1 MRSQWGHYNL
11 SRSIHTLLGV
21 VMVMKKCA
29 KAINVASSSV
39 ECALWWPFP
48 KVFSTTTTWFSS
60 KYLGVWPQPKRRTY
74 KPKYNWT
81 FSAPT
86 WNIFFSSFLVNRPRP
101 PTPPWILIPD
111 PRDSGDS
118 KRLEVTACH
127 GSKNITLRS
136 SLAQRRSDGPAAASN
151 AYAAEML
158 MLLRERE
165 IREMMDMIVVI

>member
-1 MRSQWGHYNL
+1 MVDSQGWTSCYLAYQTKDPVSAQMNAVHIFCVKYNNSLTWNKATFGINLLTNHHYSEVAVRSQWGHYNL

-21 VMVMKKCA
+21 VMVMKKCT

-81 FSAPT
+81 FSALS
-86 WNIFFSSFLVNRPRP
+86 WNIFSSSFLVN
-101 PTPPWILIPD
+101 
-111 PRDSGDS
+111 
-118 KRLEVTACH
+118 
-127 GSKNITLRS
+127 
-136 SLAQRRSDGPAAASN
+136 
-151 AYAAEML
+151 
-158 MLLRERE
+158 
-165 IREMMDMIVVI
+165 